1 MRRTR
6 ARSGGAAWCRGSRP
20 LLWLIA
26 LGLASASLEAQ
37 DGLTL
42 KRALPQ
48 RSQPVRCAAQP
59 SPAPPPPR
67 LADSA
72 RVLEQAGAAAALLGD
87 VDEARRRFADAARLD
102 PSSQTIAYQYARVLD
117 DAGVTTDAQ
126 REYCRYLTLAPAA
139 RDADE
144 VRSRLAALPASGASP
159 MPEAAAVQFRTGVTY
174 ADRGELPSAREAFGA
189 AISAAPG
196 LAEAYYDRAAVA
208 VRERRWREAAADLR
222 RYSELA
228 PTAPDASAAER
239 QARLLREASRS
250 PGAAFGYGVIVPGGG
265 QFYTGRPVAGGIIAA
280 GVVGA
285 VVLAL
290 HSTTETHIES
300 AVDPNG
306 IPYTFSVT
314 EQVYPYRNGA
324 LIAGGALLIG
334 AATEAGLRVM
344 FAHDRADEL
353 RTNTRFGT
361 PRGAASSGEGLGIAP
376 LIAPGVGG
384 VARIGVAL
392 EF

>member
-1 MRRTR
+1 
-6 ARSGGAAWCRGSRP
+6 
-20 LLWLIA
+20 
-26 LGLASASLEAQ
+26 
-37 DGLTL
+37 

-48 RSQPVRCAAQP
+48 RSQPARCAAQP

-72 RVLEQAGAAAALLGD
+72 RALEQAGAAAALLGD
-87 VDEARRRFADAARLD
+87 VDDARRRFADAARLD

-117 DAGVTTDAQ
+117 DAGAATDAQ
-126 REYCRYLTLAPAA
+126 REYCRYLNLAPAA
-139 RDADE
+139 PDADE
-144 VRSRLAALPASGASP
+144 VRSRLAALPAGGASP

-174 ADRGELPSAREAFGA
+174 ADRGELPNAREAFGA

-208 VRERRWREAAADLR
+208 VRERRWGEAAADLR
-222 RYSELA
+222 RYAQLA

-250 PGAAFGYGVIVPGGG
+250 PGTAFAYGLLPGGG
-265 QFYTGRPVAGGIIAA
+265 QFYTGRPVFGGVVAA
-280 GVVGA
+280 GVVGT

-290 HSTTETHIES
+290 YSTTETHIES

-306 IPYTFSVT
+306 IPYTFPVT
-314 EQVYPYRNGA
+314 ERVYPYRTGA
-324 LIAGGALLIG
+324 LITGGALLIG
-334 AATEAGLRVM
+334 AATEAGIRVL
-344 FAHDRADEL
+344 FARDRADEL
-353 RTNTRFGT
+353 RTNTRLGT
-361 PRGAASSGEGLGIAP
+361 PRRAASSGEGLGIAP
-376 LIAPGVGG
+376 IIAPGVGG
-384 VARIGVAL
+384 GARIGVAL